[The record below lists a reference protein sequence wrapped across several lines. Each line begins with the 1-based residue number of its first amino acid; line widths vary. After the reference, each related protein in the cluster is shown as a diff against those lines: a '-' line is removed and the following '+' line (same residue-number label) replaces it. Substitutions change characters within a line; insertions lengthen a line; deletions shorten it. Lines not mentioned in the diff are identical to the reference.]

1 MVTGLGTIRR
11 VLGGPARP
19 AGTLISGTAE
29 VAFMVMC
36 GCVCVF
42 VCLCVTI
49 ANCYNRPRANAKETQ
64 C

>member
-1 MVTGLGTIRR
+1 MVNG
-11 VLGGPARP
+11 ARYEEWWVNP
-19 AGTLISGTAE
+19 PDYTGTLISGTAE

-42 VCLCVTI
+42 LCVTI